1 MDKNEFYSLPKKDQ
15 EIVLEEMCRLF
26 NLICNY
32 PVIYED
38 LEICT
43 KWISQTCFH
52 GKHLEE
58 KLNSILKNFSG

>member
-1 MDKNEFYSLPKKDQ
+1 MNKEKFYNLCKEDQ
-15 EIVLEEMCRLF
+15 EIVLEEMCRLYS
-26 NLICNY
+26 LIYDY

-38 LEICT
+38 LKICA

-58 KLNSILKNFSG
+58 KLNSILKNFSR